1 MPRRT
6 LNLTLAAAVAGCALI
21 LPQAATAKQVTYK
34 VTAATHSSNAAK
46 TELPYQGSSSASW
59 KLARPT
65 KQANNRFQVSIGN
78 GIVWGLGYVNVAGTF
93 AAQASSDTASCG
105 LTAPTGSDEY
115 GMVAPAPVMLGLNK
129 EPDSGKPAFVFTG
142 QQATLGNPYFESG
155 CRTSITGEPEAEKT
169 ALKSVKPS
177 LFRRK
182 SFSIR
187 LAGSTMEDGIAYRWS
202 TVFKFK
208 RLR

>member
-6 LNLTLAAAVAGCALI
+6 LNLTLAGAVAGCALI
-21 LPQAATAKQVTYK
+21 LPQAATAKQATYR
-34 VTAATHSSNAAK
+34 VTAASHSSNAAK
-46 TELPYQGSSSASW
+46 TALPYQGSSSASW

-65 KQANNRFQVSIGN
+65 KEADNRFRVSVGN
-78 GIVWGLGYVNVAGTF
+78 GVVWGLGSVNVNGTF

-115 GMVAPAPVMLGLNK
+115 GMVAPGPVMLGLNRH
-129 EPDSGKPAFVFTG
+129 PQTGRPAFVFTG

-155 CRTSITGEPEAEKT
+155 CRTGVSGEPEAETT
-169 ALKSVKPS
+169 AMKDVRPS
-177 LFRRK
+177 LFRKK

-187 LAGSTMEDGIAYRWS
+187 LAGSTIEDGIAYRWS

-208 RLR
+208 RVR